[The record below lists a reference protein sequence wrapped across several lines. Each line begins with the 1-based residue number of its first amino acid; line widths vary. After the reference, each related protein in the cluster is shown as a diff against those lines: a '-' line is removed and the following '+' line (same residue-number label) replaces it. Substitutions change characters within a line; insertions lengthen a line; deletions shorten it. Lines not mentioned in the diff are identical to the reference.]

1 MAIIT
6 SSQQQ
11 AIATMASLS
20 VAEDGL
26 DAVPPYLV
34 QSASLVKTVSEL
46 DEACHATSVQCLDA
60 LIEKLERGEVV
71 DPGDARKAL
80 DRISKSTKSLHGAVS
95 KLAKHVDAEAGNLA
109 EEVRVLN
116 TEVLNVRSSAGASA
130 SDASTSEWEAASR
143 QDQLISA
150 LITEHLYTTG
160 NFEAGDALAQ
170 EAKVDGWESIR
181 EPYIELLSIEHELQ
195 EHRLEKALAW
205 VGEHQD
211 ILSTNVRY
219 VENRLPFML
228 HRLQFLRVLE
238 AEGQHAAVGYAGQHM
253 RQFYRTHGNQ
263 LHMLLGGVAFR
274 EPFKSRHIYT
284 CSALAATR
292 YGFMY
297 DAALRDELWAE
308 AVSEFRRQF
317 CFVIRKPQDSPL
329 LVSVSAGSLA
339 LPTLLKFSK
348 VAARTAIS
356 TPDQLPIELPLPDA
370 FAFHST
376 FTCPVSKESNT
387 PSDPAVALPCGH
399 CLNKSSTIRIAKS
412 PARRFKCPYCPQEA
426 MLADCLELK
435 FV

>member
-6 SSQQQ
+6 SAQQQ
-11 AIATMASLS
+11 TIATMASLS

-26 DAVPPYLV
+26 DAVPSYLV
-34 QSASLVKTVSEL
+34 QFASLVKSVSEL
-46 DEACHATSVQCLDA
+46 DEACHATSMQCLDA
-60 LIEKLERGEVV
+60 LIEALERGEDV

-80 DRISKSTKSLHGAVS
+80 DNVSKSTKSLHGAVS
-95 KLAKHVDAEAGNLA
+95 KLAKHVEAEAGNLA
-109 EEVRVLN
+109 EEVRVMN
-116 TEVLNVRSSAGASA
+116 ADVLNVRAPAGASA
-130 SDASTSEWEAASR
+130 PAASTSEWEAAAK
-143 QDQLISA
+143 QDQLITA

-170 EAKVDGWESIR
+170 EAKVNGWESIR

-205 VGEHQD
+205 VSQHQD
-211 ILSTNVRY
+211 ILRTNVRY

-238 AEGQHAAVGYAGQHM
+238 AEGERAAVLYAGQHM
-253 RQFYRTHGNQ
+253 QQFYRTHGNQ

-274 EPFKSRHIYT
+274 ELFKHHNIYT
-284 CSALAATR
+284 CSALAANR

-297 DAALRDELWAE
+297 DAAIRDSMWAE
-308 AVSEFRRQF
+308 TMREFRRQF

-356 TPDQLPIELPLPDA
+356 TSDQLPIELPLPDE
-370 FAFHST
+370 FAFQST

-399 CLNKSSTIRIAKS
+399 CLNKSSTVRIAKS

-426 MLADCLELK
+426 VLADCLELK

>member
-11 AIATMASLS
+11 QTIATMASLS

-26 DAVPPYLV
+26 DDAVPSYLV
-34 QSASLVKTVSEL
+34 QSANLVKNVSGL
-46 DEACHATSVQCLDA
+46 DEACHATSMRCLDA
-60 LIEKLERGEVV
+60 LIEALERGEHV

-80 DRISKSTKSLHGAVS
+80 DSISKSTKSLHGAVS
-95 KLAKHVDAEAGNLA
+95 KLAKHIDAEAGNLA

-116 TEVLNVRSSAGASA
+116 AEVLNVRPSATAA
-130 SDASTSEWEAASR
+130 SDTSTSDWKAAAE

-150 LITEHLYTTG
+150 LIMEHLYTTG

-170 EAKVDGWESIR
+170 EAAVDGWESIR
-181 EPYIELLSIEHELQ
+181 EPYIELLSIEHELL
-195 EHRLEKALAW
+195 EHRLEMALVW
-205 VGEHQD
+205 VDQHQD
-211 ILSTNVRY
+211 ILRTNVRY

-228 HRLQFLRVLE
+228 HRLQFLRVLDE
-238 AEGQHAAVGYAGQHM
+238 HGQRAAVVYAGQHM
-253 RQFYRTHGNQ
+253 QQFYRTHGNQ

-274 EPFKSRHIYT
+274 ELFEHEQ
-284 CSALAATR
+284 CSSLAANR

-297 DAALRDELWAE
+297 DGALREALWAE
-308 AVSEFRRQF
+308 ARREFRRQF

-329 LVSVSAGSLA
+329 LVTVSAGSLA

-348 VAARTAIS
+348 VAAKTAIS
-356 TPDQLPIELPLPDA
+356 TPGQLPIELPLPDE

-399 CLNKSSTIRIAKS
+399 CLNKSSTVQIAKS

-426 MLADCLELK
+426 VLADCLELK